1 MTFRV
6 LKPFKGR
13 TENGEREIKPNMVV
27 NLPKTEA
34 IRLLQKR
41 QIEPAERMALKVYS
55 EDLADYLWVVY
66 DRADMERL
74 RARGITEPI
83 YTATDI
89 RLLKGKHKDHI
100 RAVHE
105 AKVIFP
111 DSIIENGQ

>member
-6 LKPFKGR
+6 LKPFKGG
-13 TENGEREIKPNMVV
+13 TENGAREIKTNMIV
-27 NLPKTEA
+27 NLQKTEA
-34 IRLLQKR
+34 IRLLQKG
-41 QIEPAERMALKVYS
+41 QIEPVERMALKIYS
-55 EDLADYLWVVY
+55 EVLKDYLWVVY
-66 DRADMERL
+66 DRPDMERL

-83 YTATDI
+83 YMATDI